1 MTTCHLVWN
10 DLVVKEPTG
19 RIEEILVMNISDVLL
34 HNPSEKAL
42 PFKFAM
48 STAWCILNVVEIV
61 KAEIDGL
68 IIPLVLPL
76 DSFAQFYLD
85 WLDSGRCPQCF
96 HAPLIFLHI
105 VSQCLPRL
113 VGEFSKDIHLD
124 LPDCG
129 GGDVNL
135 ENLKFSS
142 DRVSTGARQ
151 F

>member
-1 MTTCHLVWN
+1 MPST
-10 DLVVKEPTG
+10 TG

-42 PFKFAM
+42 PFKFDM

-68 IIPLVLPL
+68 IIPLVLLL

-85 WLDSGRCPQCF
+85 WLDSGSCPQCF

-113 VGEFSKDIHLD
+113 VGEFSMDDCIHFN
-124 LPDCG
+124 LPDLG

-135 ENLKFSS
+135 GNMKFSS